1 MRHDSHF
8 VEEITSSR
16 SESIG
21 RVIDI
26 GRIEPNPHQPRRE
39 FGDLSEMVASVKEKG
54 ILEPILVRSYEGKYQ
69 IIAGERRYQA
79 ARMAGLQRVPCIEV
93 DVDTRGMLEISL
105 IENLQ
110 RRDLTPFEESAAIQR
125 LCDQF
130 RYTHEEIARKL
141 GKSRTVITEA
151 LSLNRMP
158 EEIQQRCRQ
167 ADINSKSMLLQ
178 IVRQPTVE
186 EMHKLLDK
194 ISGDGLTREEAR
206 RYNKSEAGRRPPKH
220 FTYRFKPDDRDYQF
234 TIRFDRPDIDRREVV
249 SALRELLTRPS
260 GRGISRAESASSQ
273 TRPWWREDCCVR
285 MRTELPKGVRSRRP
299 RPFGGVRTRCPWRL
313 ALARSARIVEF
324 HPSRPRAVGWGL
336 ARNLPPGLDDA
347 AAGLERAK
355 RSVFTGQKP
364 TDRAGL
370 HSGPLSA
377 TLCAP
382 PWEGTRRASRGH
394 QIAAAGAGQERSPR
408 GSRRS
413 RKLPVVAAATP
424 TCRYEFT

>member
-21 RVIDI
+21 RVIDV

-54 ILEPILVRSYEGKYQ
+54 ILEPILVRSYEGNYQ

-178 IVRQPTVE
+178 IVRQPTVDD
-186 EMHKLLDK
+186 MHRLLDK
-194 ISGDGLTREEAR
+194 ISGDGITREEAR
-206 RYNKSEAGRRPPKH
+206 QFNKAESGRRPPRN
-220 FTYRFKPDDRDYQF
+220 FTYRFRPDDRDYQF
-234 TIRFDRPDIDRREVV
+234 TIRFNRPSVEREELIL
-249 SALRELLTRPS
+249 ALRDMLDRL
-260 GRGISRAESASSQ
+260 SQ
-273 TRPWWREDCCVR
+273 
-285 MRTELPKGVRSRRP
+285 
-299 RPFGGVRTRCPWRL
+299 
-313 ALARSARIVEF
+313 EF
-324 HPSRPRAVGWGL
+324 DS
-336 ARNLPPGLDDA
+336 PGPENDA
-347 AAGLERAK
+347 
-355 RSVFTGQKP
+355 
-364 TDRAGL
+364 
-370 HSGPLSA
+370 
-377 TLCAP
+377 
-382 PWEGTRRASRGH
+382 
-394 QIAAAGAGQERSPR
+394 
-408 GSRRS
+408 
-413 RKLPVVAAATP
+413 
-424 TCRYEFT
+424 